1 MKLDL
6 NEIVQSLRK
15 GDNSCLKIF
24 FQEYGDY
31 CTKNLIKKT
40 SCTAEDADDIFVD
53 AIINLRERL
62 LAGKVSYLT
71 NTKGYLYSTCYN
83 MWLVKYRKHKVHEAH
98 AEDIKN
104 FYDEPSL
111 PYADQEELLN
121 LVTYAINTLGDKCQN
136 IIKLFYLNK
145 LTMEEIASEM
155 GFASAGVAKTIK
167 GRCYKKLIEEVR
179 KQTEINNVFSD

>member
-1 MKLDL
+1 
-6 NEIVQSLRK
+6 
-15 GDNSCLKIF
+15 
-24 FQEYGDY
+24 
-31 CTKNLIKKT
+31 
-40 SCTAEDADDIFVD
+40 
-53 AIINLRERL
+53 
-62 LAGKVSYLT
+62 
-71 NTKGYLYSTCYN
+71 